1 MGNRTPARQRN
12 QDFSAVQPGG
22 IGANGRRLK
31 GEVYNVQE
39 MMTFNLDEY
48 GSTIATI
55 LGPAEGGTR
64 LMPLAPDGPWR
75 HEGWERLR
83 KCSTE
88 ALFDQTPVT
97 EEFASC
103 VESALYLYF
112 SDLDRSHTIS
122 QNIGSATGS
131 FLHGI
136 MHRQEP
142 DFGNA
147 KYWFR
152 KVAGHPVF
160 GSLREAALEMLSE
173 EDAAGLRGAIEGRDE
188 WDVFW
193 MVDQCEAAR
202 RGGGGELEKGL
213 LGIQL
218 VEWQLVFDYCYR
230 RAVGV
235 E

>member
-1 MGNRTPARQRN
+1 
-12 QDFSAVQPGG
+12 
-22 IGANGRRLK
+22 
-31 GEVYNVQE
+31 
-39 MMTFNLDEY
+39 MTFDLNSY
-48 GSTIATI
+48 SSTITSI
-55 LGPAEGGTR
+55 LGPAEGGAR

-75 HEGWERLR
+75 QEGWERLK

-88 ALFDQTPVT
+88 ALFDQAPVS

-122 QNIGSATGS
+122 QNISSTTGS

-152 KVAGHPVF
+152 KVAGHPVL
-160 GSLREAALEMLSE
+160 GELR
-173 EDAAGLRGAIEGRDE
+173 DAASATLGEGDASGLRGAIEGRDE
-188 WDVFW
+188 WDAFW

-202 RGGGGELEKGL
+202 RGGDDRLEQGL
-213 LGIQL
+213 LRIQL
-218 VEWQLVFDYCYR
+218 VEWQLLIDYCYR
-230 RAVGV
+230 RAVG
-235 E
+235 